1 MKTKFKNFFDSHKR
15 PKVMVVGD
23 LILDEYIWGAVNRI
37 SPEAPV
43 PVLESKSENLAL
55 GGAANVANNL
65 VALGC
70 EVYLVGG
77 VGDDEKGEKL
87 IELIRNRSINSDG
100 IYRFEHRPTTSK
112 VRIIAHNQ
120 QILRIDKEDNRPISQ
135 SAEKKFIKFI
145 NDKLPEMDGVI
156 CSDYLKGILTEQIT
170 SALSQRAAEFKKL
183 VVVDP
188 KGTDFSKYKGASVI
202 TPNRSELE
210 RVAPIKINSDED
222 MERAAEYLMTLT
234 KSEAILV
241 TLGKDGMVLFP
252 KNKKPFKI
260 STVAR
265 EVFDVTG
272 AGDTVISVF
281 GMSLFSGFNFE
292 EAAWLSNMAAGIVV
306 GKVGTAVITLDE
318 INRFLQEE
326 MLRTPSAV
334 LDNEEIKRVVSL
346 AKSLGKTVVFTNGCF
361 DLIHSGHIEFL
372 QKAKEKGDILIVG
385 LNSDE
390 SVRAIKGNGRPIKSQ
405 EERANILSAL
415 QDVDYITIFQEETP
429 ENLLRDIQPHIM
441 VKGDDYTLDKVV
453 GREIVEGYGGRVELV
468 PILKGH
474 STTSTVDKILQNQ
487 PAAGRRA
494 KPGAKKS

>member
-1 MKTKFKNFFDSHKR
+1 MKAKFKHFFDSHKR
-15 PKVMVVGD
+15 PKVLVVGD
-23 LILDEYIWGAVNRI
+23 LILDEYIWGSVHRI

-87 IELIRNRSINSDG
+87 VELIKSRSIHTDG

-112 VRIIAHNQ
+112 VRVIAHNQ
-120 QILRIDKEDNRPISQ
+120 QILRIDKEDNRPISE
-135 SAEKKFIKFI
+135 ATEKKFIKFI
-145 NDKLPEMDGVI
+145 NDTLPEMDGVI
-156 CSDYLKGILTEQIT
+156 CSDYHKGILTEEIT
-170 SALSQRAAEFKKL
+170 GALSKRAAKLKKP

-188 KGTDFSKYKGASVI
+188 KGTDFSKYKGATVI
-202 TPNRSELE
+202 TPNRHELE

-234 KSEAILV
+234 KSQAVLV
-241 TLGKDGMVLFP
+241 TLGKDGMVLYP
-252 KNKKPFKI
+252 KNEKPFKI

-281 GMSLFSGFNFE
+281 GMSLFSGFSLE

-306 GKVGTAVITLDE
+306 GKVGTAVITLEE
-318 INRFLQEE
+318 INEFLQEE
-326 MLRTPSAV
+326 MLRTSSAV
-334 LDNEEIKRVVSL
+334 LGLEEAKRVVSL

-372 QKAKEKGDILIVG
+372 QKAKQKGDILILG
-385 LNSDE
+385 LNSDD

-405 EERANILSAL
+405 QERANILSAL
-415 QDVDYITIFQEETP
+415 QDVDYITIFNENTP
-429 ENLLRDIQPHIM
+429 ENLIRDLQPNIM

-474 STTSTVDKILQNQ
+474 STTGTVDKILQTQ
-487 PAAGRRA
+487 P
-494 KPGAKKS
+494 PGKARS